1 MFGNYHYTDGELKTL
16 LKSLT
21 VIIDTR
27 EQENYHITEY
37 LDKKKI
43 PYKGQK
49 LDFGDYSFMIP
60 AHPELG
66 IMRAIYFT
74 GSMAIERKNSL
85 EELSG
90 NLTSDRARFEA
101 ELIRGAG
108 AKLILMVENSS
119 YSDIVAH
126 RYNTQYEPKS
136 FIATLKTYEA
146 RYGLGINF
154 VNEMCAGNFIYHT
167 FYYYLREYLK
177 RCA

>member
-1 MFGNYHYTDGELKTL
+1 MIGQYHYTDGELKTL

-43 PYKGQK
+43 PYKEQK

-60 AHPELG
+60 ANTELG
-66 IMRAIYFT
+66 IMRDVYFT
-74 GSMAIERKNSL
+74 NSIVIERKNSL

-90 NLTSDRARFEA
+90 NLTGDRARFEA
-101 ELIRGAG
+101 ELIRSAG
-108 AKLILMVENSS
+108 SRIILMIENAS
-119 YSDIVAH
+119 YADIVGH

-136 FIATLKTYEA
+136 FLATLKTYEV
-146 RYGLGINF
+146 RHNLNINF
-154 VNEMCAGNFIYHT
+154 ISQACSGNFIYHT